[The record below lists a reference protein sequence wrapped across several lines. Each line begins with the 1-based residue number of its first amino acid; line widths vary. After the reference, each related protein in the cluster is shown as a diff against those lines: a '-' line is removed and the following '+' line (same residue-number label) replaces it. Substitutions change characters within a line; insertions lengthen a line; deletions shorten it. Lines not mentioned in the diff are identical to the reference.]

1 MSHTFEKFV
10 RMRRPSLKWRHEH
23 ASAALF
29 AKVVQEQK
37 VAAVFGR
44 YELTEDDVHF
54 VQELIFGDRSDAPSD
69 WQWRGLP
76 PAKHFLFE
84 IVSNHRNGI
93 DVDKFDYFRA
103 TRRRK

>member
-1 MSHTFEKFV
+1 M
-10 RMRRPSLKWRHEH
+10 KWRHEH

-29 AKVVQEQK
+29 AKVVDEQK
-37 VAAVFGR
+37 LLEGVFGR
-44 YELTEDDVHF
+44 YDLTEDDVHF
-54 VQELIFGDRSDAPSD
+54 VQELIFGDVKDAPTD

-93 DVDKFDYFRA
+93 DVDKFDYFRM
-103 TRRRK
+103 

>member
-1 MSHTFEKFV
+1 
-10 RMRRPSLKWRHEH
+10 MRRPSLKWRHEH

-54 VQELIFGDRSDAPSD
+54 VQELIFRGQVGRTYRLAVAGAAP
-69 WQWRGLP
+69 G
-76 PAKHFLFE
+76 KTLF
-84 IVSNHRNGI
+84 V
-93 DVDKFDYFRA
+93 
-103 TRRRK
+103 